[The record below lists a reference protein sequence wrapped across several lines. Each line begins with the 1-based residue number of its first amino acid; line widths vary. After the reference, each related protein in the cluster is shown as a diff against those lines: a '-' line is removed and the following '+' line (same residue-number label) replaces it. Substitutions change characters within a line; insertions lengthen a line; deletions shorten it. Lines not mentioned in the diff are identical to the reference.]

1 VQPDFQHAL
10 VRVAITG
17 GAIGII
23 GSLLLAFAV
32 RAFRG
37 ERPSPFRAA
46 VLIAVAI
53 IFVLLC
59 CFLLLRVSAEH

>member
-1 VQPDFQHAL
+1 VQGEFQQAL
-10 VRVAITG
+10 TRVAITG

-23 GSLLLAFAV
+23 GVLLLAFAV

-46 VLIAVAI
+46 VLIAIAI